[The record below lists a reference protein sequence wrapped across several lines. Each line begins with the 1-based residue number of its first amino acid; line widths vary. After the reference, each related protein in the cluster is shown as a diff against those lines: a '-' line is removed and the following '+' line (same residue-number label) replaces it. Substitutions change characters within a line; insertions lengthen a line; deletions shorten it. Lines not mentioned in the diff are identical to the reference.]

1 MLLPHVLTSASRPSA
16 RRRDPDLRTDP
27 ERGPFP
33 RSAPPTR
40 GDSPASRPAPPA
52 PAPRPLRSPTAL
64 PDHLVACVCLPT
76 PLFPRGCRVPEG
88 SPCSSVDVR
97 LFASQKTAPR
107 RAGAPHASDEG
118 AAERPRGGDA
128 RGSAPKRT
136 GLPTG
141 VRSVRQPPVPF
152 VLPPPF
158 LSSSHSPRSHLSCDG
173 FVWGGSAGSRRTKST
188 YSWKSTQGT

>member
-27 ERGPFP
+27 KRGPFP

-107 RAGAPHASDEG
+107 RAGAPHVSDEG

-141 VRSVRQPPVPF
+141 VRSVRQPPAPSF
-152 VLPPPF
+152 YPPL

>member
-33 RSAPPTR
+33 RSAPPTLR
-40 GDSPASRPAPPA
+40 DSPARSGLPTGPARSGTPA
-52 PAPRPLRSPTAL
+52 SPFPHRAPRPPRR
-64 PDHLVACVCLPT
+64 VCLFADSS
-76 PLFPRGCRVPEG
+76 LFPRGCRVPEG

-107 RAGAPHASDEG
+107 RAGAPHVSDEG

-136 GLPTG
+136 GLPAG

-152 VLPPPF
+152 VLPHPSLLVPFSALPPF
-158 LSSSHSPRSHLSCDG
+158 L
-173 FVWGGSAGSRRTKST
+173 
-188 YSWKSTQGT
+188 

>member
-16 RRRDPDLRTDP
+16 RRRDPDLQTDP
-27 ERGPFP
+27 ERSPFP

-40 GDSPASRPAPPA
+40 GDSPASRPASRLAPPA

-76 PLFPRGCRVPEG
+76 PLFPWGYRVPES

-107 RAGAPHASDEG
+107 RAGAPHVSDEG

-152 VLPPPF
+152 VLPPPSLLVPFSALPPF
-158 LSSSHSPRSHLSCDG
+158 L
-173 FVWGGSAGSRRTKST
+173 
-188 YSWKSTQGT
+188 